1 MSAQSPNQFPTS
13 GERKLNFDEMLQQA
27 EAQACA
33 NPNIGRAPLQCESQV
48 YVGIFFDGTGNNM
61 HLDFEVPP
69 PEKRKHTNV
78 VKLYQAFRDAK
89 PEGYF
94 PIYIPGIG
102 TPFPEIGD
110 THHKGEW
117 FNTGTTSGDKGEQR
131 ILWAMIQLLNAP
143 QRYVKKGNFPL
154 IDDLEAKSWCN
165 MLAGV
170 PASARQVPFKT
181 WQSQLKNTL
190 YAYKPKITTLNVS
203 VFGFSRGA
211 AEARVFVNWLMD
223 VCERTANGW
232 LFAGIPLNVQ
242 FLGIFD
248 TVASVGVADFRGD
261 ATLAGH
267 MSWAD
272 NALQI
277 HPAVRRCVHMVA
289 AHEVRATFPLD
300 SARVHGQ
307 YPGNVQ
313 EIMYPGAHS
322 DVGGGY
328 APGAIGV
335 YPRMEDNLSVFAGQD
350 MYHAARIA
358 GVPMV
363 PWDNLDKTFR
373 DTWLPSKELIR
384 AYNGY
389 LNTCGV
395 SAGPVDEM
403 HRQHMGLY
411 HSYRYKWRNEFTTR
425 KMAYRHARTA
435 AEQQSLLKVQNRFL
449 QAIALGVA
457 PADRVSTSPAAEAS
471 LVEQKHMK
479 LVKLGIQIPVEAKQ
493 HIEVAR
499 HIQPER
505 VTPEIDFL
513 FDWFVHDSVAG
524 TLAEGLDEYML
535 NGMGAAKFR
544 QIFKG
549 ND

>member
-13 GERKLNFDEMLQQA
+13 GERKPSFDDMLQQA
-27 EAQACA
+27 EAHAIA
-33 NPNIGRAPLQCESQV
+33 NPNIGRLPKQCESQV

-110 THHKGEW
+110 THNKDE
-117 FNTGTTSGDKGEQR
+117 FINTGAMFGDKGEHR

-143 QRYVKKGNFPL
+143 QRYVKRGNFPL
-154 IDDLEAKSWCN
+154 LPDAEAKVWCDK
-165 MLAGV
+165 LAPISV
-170 PASARQVPFKT
+170 PSAMRVAQFKR
-181 WQSQLKNTL
+181 WQFELQNTL

-211 AEARVFVNWLMD
+211 AEARVFVNWLME

-232 LFAGIPLNVQ
+232 LFGGIQLNVQ
-242 FLGIFD
+242 FLGLFD
-248 TVASVGVADFRGD
+248 TVASVGLANTMGD
-261 ATLAGH
+261 TTASGH

-272 NALQI
+272 NTLQI

-289 AHEVRATFPLD
+289 AHEVRASFPLD

-335 YPRMEDNLSVFAGQD
+335 YPRMGDNLSVFAGQD

-363 PWDNLDKTFR
+363 LWDNLDPDIRKSL
-373 DTWLPSKELIR
+373 LPSNELIR

-389 LNTCGV
+389 LNACGV

-449 QAIALGVA
+449 QAMAFGVTPPDKTGISPVAAAQLFERKHIELGLQM
-457 PADRVSTSPAAEAS
+457 TAE
-471 LVEQKHMK
+471 
-479 LVKLGIQIPVEAKQ
+479 GKQ
-493 HIEVAR
+493 RMEVAR
-499 HIQPER
+499 YIQPER

-513 FDWFVHDSVAG
+513 FDWFVHDSMAG
-524 TLAEGLDEYML
+524 ALGDGLDEFKY
-535 NGMGAAKFR
+535 NIMGAARFR
-544 QIFKG
+544 RVFKG

>member
-1 MSAQSPNQFPTS
+1 
-13 GERKLNFDEMLQQA
+13 
-27 EAQACA
+27 
-33 NPNIGRAPLQCESQV
+33 
-48 YVGIFFDGTGNNM
+48 
-61 HLDFEVPP
+61 
-69 PEKRKHTNV
+69 
-78 VKLYQAFRDAK
+78 
-89 PEGYF
+89 
-94 PIYIPGIG
+94 
-102 TPFPEIGD
+102 D
-110 THHKGEW
+110 THNKDE
-117 FNTGTTSGDKGEQR
+117 FINTGAMFGDKGEHR

-143 QRYVKKGNFPL
+143 QRYVKRGNFPL
-154 IDDLEAKSWCN
+154 LPDSEAKVWCDK
-165 MLAGV
+165 LAPISV
-170 PASARQVPFKT
+170 PSAMRVTQFKR
-181 WQSQLKNTL
+181 WQFELQNTL

-211 AEARVFVNWLMD
+211 AEARVFVNWLME
-223 VCERTANGW
+223 VCERTAHGW

-242 FLGIFD
+242 FLGLFD
-248 TVASVGVADFRGD
+248 TVASVGVADTMGGG
-261 ATLAGH
+261 TLAGH

-272 NALQI
+272 NTLQI

-300 SARVHGQ
+300 SARVHGR

-335 YPRMEDNLSVFAGQD
+335 YPRMGDNLSVFAGQD

-358 GVPMV
+358 GVPLV
-363 PWDNLDKTFR
+363 PWQKLPDFVSSAL
-373 DTWLPSKELIR
+373 LPSKELIR

-389 LNTCGV
+389 LNACGV

-435 AEQQSLLKVQNRFL
+435 AEQQGLLKVQNRFL
-449 QAIALGVA
+449 QTICFGLVDPLSG
-457 PADRVSTSPAAEAS
+457 DQSPASAAALFEKMSKASGAPMTEAD
-471 LVEQKHMK
+471 QPRM
-479 LVKLGIQIPVEAKQ
+479 AMA
-493 HIEVAR
+493 VAR
-499 HIQPER
+499 SIAPER

-513 FDWFVHDSVAG
+513 FDWFVHDSMAG
-524 TLAEGLDEYML
+524 ALAEGLNEFRF
-535 NGMGAAKFR
+535 NSMGAARFR
-544 QIFKG
+544 TIFKG